1 MTTPNN
7 QTEPELPQ
15 VPAQDI
21 IANAKPITA
30 EELVAPMA
38 ADMPKPTG
46 TADDF
51 PAEPPKIPGT
61 DQQEF
66 QADGF
71 TAQPEIRDEEG
82 NVFDPNIFKS
92 GDDGKPLLKNGRFVR
107 LKRGRP
113 AGSTTSAPNGET
125 ASAPKLSTATS
136 ADGVP
141 DQYDNAAA
149 LYFDM
154 GTGLACG
161 FISDE
166 FKPDSDAER
175 AGMIRAVAAY
185 LRAKGSVEIT
195 PGQALAF
202 ACVAYV
208 GARLSRPKTSEKLK
222 LWALKIRDFFKK
234 PQQLK

>member
-1 MTTPNN
+1 METQTKEGVTETPVDN
-7 QTEPELPQ
+7 
-15 VPAQDI
+15 I

-38 ADMPKPTG
+38 ANMPLPTG
-46 TADDF
+46 SVDDF

-66 QADGF
+66 NTEGF
-71 TAQPEIRDEEG
+71 TVQPEIRDDEG
-82 NVFDPNIFKS
+82 NVFDPNIFKT

-113 AGSTTSAPNGET
+113 AGSTTSAPTGET
-125 ASAPKLSTATS
+125 SSAPKLSTATS

-154 GTGLACG
+154 STGLACG

-185 LRAKGSVEIT
+185 LRAKGSVEVT

-208 GARLSRPKTSEKLK
+208 GARLGRPKTSDKLK
-222 LWALKIRDFFKK
+222 LWALKVRDFFKK
-234 PQQLK
+234 PQQVK